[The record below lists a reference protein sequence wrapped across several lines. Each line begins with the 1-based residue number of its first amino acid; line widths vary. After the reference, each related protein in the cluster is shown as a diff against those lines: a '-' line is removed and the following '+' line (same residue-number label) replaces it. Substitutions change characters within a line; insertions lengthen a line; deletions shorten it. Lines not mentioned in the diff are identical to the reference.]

1 MENFN
6 LTKSELEALYEE
18 ELNDILEQCDWVSY
32 ITPEHI
38 CIIISNLMNKKG
50 FNVPYTELKGL
61 YMAEVKKIN
70 VGAERWNREF
80 GVKEIIDIMHDILLK
95 NF

>member
-38 CIIISNLMNKKG
+38 CIIISNLMNKKR
-50 FNVPYTELKGL
+50 V
-61 YMAEVKKIN
+61 
-70 VGAERWNREF
+70 
-80 GVKEIIDIMHDILLK
+80 
-95 NF
+95 